1 MFTPQ
6 YATSFKRE
14 VVKFYLDHHTVKE
27 VLQKYSIAEST
38 LFVWKR
44 EYLKSNFRKSSRNR
58 LNEYKQRL
66 HHNKLEQMLRVLQF
80 SGCDISSSS
89 DDKIRVV
96 EKLSGKFSIR
106 VLCEALKLPRGT
118 YYNRLKRKFTQTQ
131 SEKSDCEVKS
141 LILEIFNSSNGRFG
155 KKPIKQKLLE
165 RGFKISEK
173 RISRLMKELGLC
185 VKIPVFIKHYKKASM
200 KQERFKNILDRN
212 FTKEKP
218 NFVWVSDISFV
229 KVQKRF
235 IYICVIID
243 IFSRKVISF
252 HLSEKIDSDL
262 TLKTFD
268 DAFEMRGRPRNLL
281 FHTDQGIQYTSFLF
295 MEYLKEC
302 HVIQSFSK
310 PGTPY
315 DNAVC
320 ESFFGNLK
328 KECIY
333 HNLYQSMEDLANSVM
348 EYVLFFNSYR
358 PHRKLKMKTPDQ
370 VENEYFLNAEK

>member
-1 MFTPQ
+1 M
-6 YATSFKRE
+6 
-14 VVKFYLDHHTVKE
+14 
-27 VLQKYSIAEST
+27 
-38 LFVWKR
+38 
-44 EYLKSNFRKSSRNR
+44 
-58 LNEYKQRL
+58 
-66 HHNKLEQMLRVLQF
+66 
-80 SGCDISSSS
+80 
-89 DDKIRVV
+89 
-96 EKLSGKFSIR
+96 
-106 VLCEALKLPRGT
+106 
-118 YYNRLKRKFTQTQ
+118 
-131 SEKSDCEVKS
+131 
-141 LILEIFNSSNGRFG
+141 
-155 KKPIKQKLLE
+155 KQKLLE
-165 RGFKISEK
+165 RGFKVSEK
-173 RISRLMKELGLC
+173 RISRLMKDLGLC
-185 VKIPVFIKHYKKASM
+185 VQIPAFIKHYKKASL
-200 KQERFKNILDRN
+200 KQERFKNILNRN
-212 FTKEKP
+212 FTQEKP

-235 IYICVIID
+235 VYICVIID

-268 DAFEMRGRPRNLL
+268 EAFEMRGRPQNLL
-281 FHTDQGIQYTSFLF
+281 FHMDQGIQYTSFLF

-348 EYVLFFNSYR
+348 EYISFFNSYR

-370 VENEYFLNAEK
+370 VENEYFLNAKYKK